1 MIGAQA
7 GRVRPYDGAQI
18 KVLSTTVTYH
28 IKWTI
33 AWACCVS
40 EWLGAKRRSFKMT
53 SQFLEAVAP
62 DITHGAFWGRQ

>member
-1 MIGAQA
+1 MTGAQA

-33 AWACCVS
+33 AWAYCVS

-62 DITHGAFWGRQ
+62 DITHGAFWGRK